1 MLPEG
6 HYQEQGKRNDK
17 ADLGNLLVSGGELG
31 SHLTAGEELT
41 DRQVDRTAIG
51 LCSNPART
59 QEFGFLL
66 RF

>member
-1 MLPEG
+1 MLPER
-6 HYQEQGKRNDK
+6 HYQGLGKRSDE

-41 DRQVDRTAIG
+41 DRQVNHTAIE
-51 LCSNPART
+51 LCSNLIHS